1 MAHVNTKSGAT
12 YTFIHKFNEPYLPS
26 LPSHRVSQPFWTVL
40 ISHPTESR
48 RLRWP
53 GGAVYIP
60 RQYTHKTKRSP
71 ISVLNGLDVQ

>member
-53 GGAVYIP
+53 GGLFTYRDSTP
-60 RQYTHKTKRSP
+60 TKQNGHLYQY
-71 ISVLNGLDVQ
+71 